1 MPQDTFTSVQIY
13 NQTYRLGSDQA
24 NSQSIRQ
31 AAAYL
36 DKKIRE
42 AAAVTGHRP
51 LLDLAVLAA
60 MEIAE
65 EVLKE
70 RRKKEILL
78 SEADRRISNFTR
90 RLEDHAGD
98 LSAGSGPPTPPS
110 SRF

>member
-1 MPQDTFTSVQIY
+1 MAPNTVTSVQIF

-24 NSQSIRQ
+24 NSQSIKQ

-42 AAAVTGHRP
+42 AASVTGHRP

-65 EVLKE
+65 EVLRE
-70 RRKKEILL
+70 RRKKDALL

-90 RLEDHAGD
+90 RLEDQGND
-98 LSAGSGPPTPPS
+98 SAAEGGPPTPT